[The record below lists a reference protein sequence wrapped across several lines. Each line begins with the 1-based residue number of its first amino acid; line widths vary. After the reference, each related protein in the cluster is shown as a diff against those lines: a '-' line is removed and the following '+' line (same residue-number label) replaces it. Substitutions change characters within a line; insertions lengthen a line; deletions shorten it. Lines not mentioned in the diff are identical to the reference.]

1 MEPSVAGGAEK
12 TKNREAPYIKSGHR
26 REYKDWFKAQVI
38 EECHAPG
45 ASVSIVARRHDI
57 NANVLFRWRREYQL
71 GILKPTP
78 RPNPQE
84 AFVSAGVIDQ
94 DGKLV
99 PTTTPKPAAA
109 TLDAAPPARAQHL
122 AVKALP
128 PPVPTPASRPAPPGV
143 VELHLS
149 NRIKIRIQGDVNKDA
164 LRGVLAVARE
174 LA

>member
-1 MEPSVAGGAEK
+1 MEPSGTDRAEETGDRK
-12 TKNREAPYIKSGHR
+12 APYIRSGLR
-26 REYKDWFKAQVI
+26 REYKDWFKAQVV
-38 EECHAPG
+38 EECHKPG

-78 RPNPQE
+78 RPGREE
-84 AFVSAGVIDQ
+84 AFVPVGVIDGN
-94 DGKLV
+94 GKLV
-99 PTTTPKPAAA
+99 P
-109 TLDAAPPARAQHL
+109 AAPAQASSL

-128 PPVPTPASRPAPPGV
+128 PPVPAPSPRPTPPGV

-149 NRIKIRIQGDVNKDA
+149 NKIKIRIQGEVNKDA
-164 LRGVLAVARE
+164 LRGVLAIARE